1 MTSAPGADSGLVA
14 QLAELP
20 QLAAIPREELEWLV
34 ANARLVVYERGD
46 SPAPTGRPVD
56 HLWILVSGHFVI
68 RVDHGSG
75 PRVVMEW
82 RAGDVAGKLPW
93 SRLKGSPGEVLATEP
108 TEALVLHERQF
119 TDMIRR
125 CPAFTAHTVHIMLD
139 RARSFSA
146 AQLHDEKMISLG
158 RLAAGLAH
166 ELNNP
171 ASATVRAS
179 KTLLE
184 ALREGDTA
192 ARAVGAEQLSS
203 SQHEALERLRYRCLE
218 PVDGILS
225 PIQRADRQDEL
236 EDWLERHDAAAALSD
251 PLTDTAL
258 TSDDL
263 DTLAAVLDRKTLHVA
278 LRWLAAGCTLNAL
291 AIDIEHAATRIH
303 ELVGAVKS
311 FTYMDRLAGPE
322 QVDVAA
328 GLRDTLRVINAKAT
342 SKNATV
348 TLDVASDLPR
358 VHANGGELNQ
368 VWLNLIDNA
377 LDAVAE
383 SGHVEITARRDLDRV
398 VVAITDDGPGIPAD
412 VQARI
417 FDAFFTTKPP
427 GQGTG
432 LGLEI
437 ARRLVRR
444 YGGEI
449 AVESRPGR
457 TVFRV
462 SLIAAGNAAA

>member
-1 MTSAPGADSGLVA
+1 MPNPELV
-14 QLAELP
+14 ER
-20 QLAAIPREELEWLV
+20 LAALTSLGDIPRDELEWLA
-34 ANARLVVYERGD
+34 ANGRVVVHEAG
-46 SPAPTGRPVD
+46 STPAPTGGPIEF
-56 HLWILVSGHFVI
+56 LWILLSGRFVV

-75 PRVVMEW
+75 ARVVLEW
-82 RAGDVAGKLPW
+82 RAGDVSGQLPY
-93 SRLKGSPGEVLATEP
+93 SRLKLSPGRSIAIERTESLA
-108 TEALVLHERQF
+108 VNVSQF
-119 TDMIRR
+119 PEMTRR
-125 CPAFTAHTVHIMLD
+125 CPAFTAHTVHIMVD

-184 ALREGDTA
+184 GLREGDTA
-192 ARAVGAEQLSS
+192 ARALGAQQLEP
-203 SQHEALERLRYRCLE
+203 SQLEALERLRYRCLE
-218 PVDGILS
+218 PGDAILS
-225 PIQRADRQDEL
+225 PIERADRQDAL
-236 EDWLERHDAAAALSD
+236 ENWLDEHDADPALAD
-251 PLTDTAL
+251 PLAETAL
-258 TSDDL
+258 TAEDL
-263 DTLAAVLDRKTLHVA
+263 DALDGVLGEDTLGVA

-291 AIDIEHAATRIH
+291 ATDIERAATRIH
-303 ELVGAVKS
+303 ELVAAVKS

-322 QVDVAA
+322 QLDVAA
-328 GLRDTLRVINAKAT
+328 GLRDTLRVINSKAK
-342 SKNATV
+342 SMNASV

-358 VHANGGELNQ
+358 VRANGAELNQ

-377 LDAVAE
+377 LDAVAG
-383 SGHVEITARRDLDRV
+383 SGHVEITARRELDRV
-398 VVAITDDGPGIPAD
+398 VVAISDDGPGIPPD
-412 VQARI
+412 LQTRI
-417 FDAFFTTKPP
+417 FDAFFTTKPT

-444 YGGEI
+444 HGGEI

-462 SLIAAGNAAA
+462 SLIADDPAG